1 MQDGSRWGK
10 IGVTFISEFK
20 LVIHPFLCHIKNAL
34 AAAAAGLF
42 SVDFTVLHA
51 KWAHDKSHLQVPT
64 GTNRCPQ
71 VPTDANRCQQVPTGT
86 NRYPQVPTATN
97 KKKYTF
103 FAFIYQ
109 F

>member
-1 MQDGSRWGK
+1 M
-10 IGVTFISEFK
+10 
-20 LVIHPFLCHIKNAL
+20 KNQKSL
-34 AAAAAGLF
+34 PKFFMKNLN
-42 SVDFTVLHA
+42 S
-51 KWAHDKSHLQVPT
+51 KKKAHDKSHLQVPT

-71 VPTDANRCQQVPTGT
+71 VPTGANRYPQVPTDT
-86 NRYPQVPTATN
+86 NRYPQVPTGTN